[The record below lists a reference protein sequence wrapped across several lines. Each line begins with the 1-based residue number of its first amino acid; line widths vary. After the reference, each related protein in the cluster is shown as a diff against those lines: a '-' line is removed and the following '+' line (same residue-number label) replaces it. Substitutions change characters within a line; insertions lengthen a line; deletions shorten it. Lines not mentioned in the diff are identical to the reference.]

1 MLELAKKDNVQEYIS
16 ASAVTDIYYI
26 SRRQLKNRETVR
38 ELLRKLLLVVS
49 VAAVSEADI
58 IAALDSE
65 WGDFEDSVQ
74 YTVALSQ
81 NVDFIIIRNP
91 GDYRESKTQ
100 VLLPEE
106 ALESI
111 RFCFTSSV
119 IYTCFLPA
127 SLYAKIMLWTNDNMI
142 KIEKLCPTT

>member
-1 MLELAKKDNVQEYIS
+1 MSVLALPDTFRNRKVEVIVLPAEEREVSKKNVQEYIS
-16 ASAVTDIYYI
+16 ASAVTDI
-26 SRRQLKNRETVR
+26 
-38 ELLRKLLLVVS
+38 
-49 VAAVSEADI
+49 
-58 IAALDSE
+58 IAALNSD

-81 NVDFIIIRNP
+81 NVDFIITRNP
-91 GDYRESKTQ
+91 GDYRESKIQ

-106 ALESI
+106 ALETI

-119 IYTCFLPA
+119 IYICFLPA